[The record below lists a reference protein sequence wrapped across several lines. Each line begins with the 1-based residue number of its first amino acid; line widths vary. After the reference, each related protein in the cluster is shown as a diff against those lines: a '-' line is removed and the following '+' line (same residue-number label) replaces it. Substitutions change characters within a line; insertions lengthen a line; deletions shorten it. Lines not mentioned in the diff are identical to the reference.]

1 MMSLEERELGDMDQP
16 TISNIST
23 EDLQNLSFLKDNVPL
38 YIEKMGEQRGQFD
51 IPTLELFPVTSLE
64 IRKVDG
70 KPVLVLRSS

>member
-1 MMSLEERELGDMDQP
+1 M
-16 TISNIST
+16 
-23 EDLQNLSFLKDNVPL
+23 QNLSFLKDNVPL

-51 IPTLELFPVTSLE
+51 IPTLELFPVTLLE

>member
-1 MMSLEERELGDMDQP
+1 MDQP

-38 YIEKMGEQRGQFD
+38 YIEKIGEQRGQFD

-70 KPVLVLRSS
+70 EPVLVLRSS

>member
-1 MMSLEERELGDMDQP
+1 MGQP
-16 TISNIST
+16 IVSNINK
-23 EDLQNLSFLKDNVPL
+23 EDLQNLSFLKDSVPL

-70 KPVLVLRSS
+70 KSVLVLRSS